1 MQRME
6 SLYVHIPFCTWVC
19 KYCDFNTYAVL
30 EGMIPAYVEA
40 LRAEIR
46 TTAARYPAGPMRTI
60 FFGGGTPSL
69 LAPEQ
74 LESIMA
80 TVRQSMGLV
89 PNAEVSLEAN
99 PSNVAPAKAEG
110 WLGAGITRLS
120 IGVQSLKPSAL
131 RFLER
136 LHSGEEA
143 LQAIR
148 IARTAGFRDVN
159 CDLLYGV
166 PGVTTTEW
174 LDTVEAV
181 LAHGPTHLSAY
192 ELTVEPATR
201 LAQEVRLGQV
211 VMPDAEVQLEQYWAA
226 ADRLGAAGFEHYE
239 ISNWARPGR
248 RCLHNLT
255 YWEYRPYLG
264 CGAGAH
270 SLLRHEDG
278 RSERFWNLRGPRAY
292 IEGVRRSGQ
301 AVEAGEIL
309 SAERAEGEAAMIGI
323 RLLEGTR
330 AAQTFPEERD
340 RLISGGLLMQHRD
353 RVRLTPRGVELASQ
367 VGAAFLR

>member
-1 MQRME
+1 M
-6 SLYVHIPFCTWVC
+6 
-19 KYCDFNTYAVL
+19 
-30 EGMIPAYVEA
+30 
-40 LRAEIR
+40 
-46 TTAARYPAGPMRTI
+46 
-60 FFGGGTPSL
+60 
-69 LAPEQ
+69 
-74 LESIMA
+74 
-80 TVRQSMGLV
+80 
-89 PNAEVSLEAN
+89 
-99 PSNVAPAKAEG
+99 
-110 WLGAGITRLS
+110 
-120 IGVQSLKPSAL
+120 QSLKPSAL

-143 LQAIR
+143 LEAIR
-148 IARTAGFRDVN
+148 MARTAGFRDVN

-226 ADRLGAAGFEHYE
+226 ANRLGAAGFEHYE
-239 ISNWARPGR
+239 ISNWAWPGR

-292 IEGVRRSGQ
+292 IEGVRRSGR
-301 AVEAGEIL
+301 AVEGGEIL
-309 SAERAEGEAAMIGI
+309 SAERAKGEAAMIGI

-330 AAQTFPEERD
+330 AAQNFPEERD
-340 RLISGGLLMQHRD
+340 RLISGGLLMQRRD